1 MKSYRFILTSFISL
15 SLISLSESANAVVEG
30 IPLESG
36 FSGNVALGVAALKY
50 ENNMVAGID
59 SFDVTDERIDDLN
72 APGSTSSGL
81 PIIGLDLKY
90 TFAKYRVQMYAGSA
104 LPDILRFDFAT
115 RFGVRKQFSEL
126 GIIGISYLSTFGVK
140 VWEDPYHVGVDR
152 KKTSRNNSGLG
163 LRWQRIMN
171 SGFTI
176 DLHFRD
182 ITLDNEQ
189 SGLTNGLTTN
199 EQDALNREGKQGM
212 IEVIYEHKLNDKNI
226 IEPALIYTDFKLDGT
241 AMKHKRY
248 EGQLSHYYI
257 GEKLIFATNLVI
269 GATQYDENNPIFNK
283 KNGSTIFGIGSNV
296 LYQKPFNWKNWQA
309 FAGFAFYKGN
319 ADIDFYSTSGELLNL
334 GMIYNF

>member
-1 MKSYRFILTSFISL
+1 MFNRIICSCLLVMHTMTAF
-15 SLISLSESANAVVEG
+15 AVVEE

-36 FSGNVALGVAALKY
+36 FSGNVALGITALQY

-59 SFDVTDERIDDLN
+59 SINVTDEGIDNLN
-72 APGSTSSGL
+72 DPESTSSGL

-104 LPDILRFDFAT
+104 LSDILRFDFAT
-115 RFGVRKQFSEL
+115 RFGVRKQFSEV
-126 GIIGISYLSTFGVK
+126 GIIDISYLSTFGVN
-140 VWEDPYHVGVDR
+140 VWEDPYNVGVDR
-152 KKTSRNNSGLG
+152 KKTSRENSGLG

-171 SGFTI
+171 SSFTI

-182 ITLDNEQ
+182 IAIDNEQ

-199 EQDALNREGKQGM
+199 EQDALNREGKQDM
-212 IEVIYEHKLNDKNI
+212 IEVIYEHKLNDNNI
-226 IEPALIYTDFKLDGT
+226 IEPALIYTDYKLDGT

-257 GEKLIFATNLVI
+257 GETFIIVSNLVI
-269 GATQYDENNPIFNK
+269 GAIRYDENNPIFNK
-283 KNGSTIFGIGSNV
+283 KNGGTIFGIGSNV
-296 LYQKPFNWKNWQA
+296 IYQKPFNQDNWQA

-319 ADIDFYSTSGELLNL
+319 ADIDFYSTRGELLNL